1 MIKFGTGGWRAVIGE
16 DFTKANIQLL
26 AQGLVNKMKSEG
38 VTEKGIVMGYDRRFL
53 SKEAMQWAAEVFAA
67 AQIKAWLINKS
78 SPTPLIMYYV
88 MKHDF
93 PYGMMITAS
102 HNPAIYNGI
111 KVFTAGGRDADEI
124 QTKDI
129 EDYISDIRPGEVA
142 AVDYEQ
148 GKRDGYIEEIYP
160 LNEYLDAIIAAV
172 DIEAVRNAGLKVAL
186 DPMYGV
192 SETSLKTILMTA
204 RCEVATIHDRHDT
217 LFGGK
222 LPAPSAATL
231 HSLQNYVVEKKF
243 DIGIATD
250 GDADRIG
257 VIDDKGNFL
266 HPNDILV
273 LLYYY
278 LVKFKGWSGP
288 VVRNI
293 ATTHMLDK
301 VAKKF
306 GETCYEVPVG
316 FKYISAK
323 MQETGAIIGGESSGG
338 LTVHGHINGKDGIYA
353 AALLIEMLAVTGKK
367 LSQIMEDIHAECGEI
382 HMEERDYKFTQ
393 EKKDAMHR
401 MLMVEKQLP
410 ELSGEIDHVS
420 YLDGS
425 KVYFQNGGWVIARF
439 SGTEP
444 LLRIFCEM
452 PDAARAAEICDTYEK
467 FLGLK
472 G

>member
-1 MIKFGTGGWRAVIGE
+1 MIKFGTGGWRAVIG
-16 DFTKANIQLL
+16 DNFTKANIQLL

-38 VTEKGIVMGYDRRFL
+38 VTEQGIVMGYDRRFL
-53 SKEAMQWAAEVFAA
+53 SKEAMQGAAEVFAA
-67 AQIKAWLINKS
+67 AQIKAYLINKS
-78 SPTPLIMYYV
+78 SPTPLVMFYV

-124 QTKDI
+124 QTKDL
-129 EDYISDIRPGEVA
+129 EDYIADIASDGVCAVA
-142 AVDYEQ
+142 YED
-148 GKRDGYIEEIYP
+148 GKAAGYIEEIYP
-160 LNEYLDAIIAAV
+160 LNEYIDNIIASV
-172 DIEAVRNAGLKVAL
+172 DMKAIRDADLKVAL

-192 SETSLKTILMTA
+192 SETSLKTILLTA

-231 HSLQNYVVEKKF
+231 HSLQNYVVEKQC

-278 LVKFKGWSGP
+278 LMRYRGWRG
-288 VVRNI
+288 
-293 ATTHMLDK
+293 
-301 VAKKF
+301 
-306 GETCYEVPVG
+306 
-316 FKYISAK
+316 AK

-367 LSQIMEDIHAECGEI
+367 LSQIMDDIHAECGEI
-382 HMEERDYKFTQ
+382 HMEERDYKFTL
-393 EKKDAMHR
+393 EKKLKMQEV
-401 MLMVEKQLP
+401 LMEQKQLP
-410 ELSGEIDHVS
+410 DLPEEIDHVS

-425 KVYFQNGGWVIARF
+425 KVYFKNGGWVIARF

-452 PDAARAAEICDTYEK
+452 PDAAEAADICTRYEK
-467 FLGLK
+467 FLDL
-472 G
+472 